1 MNSKPS
7 VSGLMSNDHEI
18 NRFENLFYKPVK
30 SAYYFQEWGL
40 DWSLFLSQGF
50 TAPLSSFFSYVRQ
63 EATKQGIIIESI
75 NGDISNFTLNM
86 TVKINDIEHDMN
98 RGIE

>member
-1 MNSKPS
+1 MNKPS

-30 SAYYFQEWGL
+30 SAYYFKEWGL

-50 TAPLSSFFSYVRQ
+50 DVPLTSFLSYVRQ

-75 NGDISNFTLNM
+75 NGTISDFTLTT
-86 TVKINDIEHDMN
+86 TVKINGIEQDIN
-98 RGIE
+98 RGLF